1 MYVYG
6 YIIQWLTSINS
17 QYILIL
23 CSSQYKRQQPKKIL
37 PGQLP
42 ADANLQPNSVEES
55 SSDNSNTDNIAILN
69 QDAIS
74 NDAVDTTIVVEHS
87 NGKDSDDLTLLNEI
101 KSPVCYF
108 TLTSVL
114 CYCLVPFP
122 LSFSLLFLV
131 LAQRNSHL
139 LIVDNLYLFC
149 PLVIMFASP

>member
-1 MYVYG
+1 M
-6 YIIQWLTSINS
+6 
-17 QYILIL
+17 

-42 ADANLQPNSVEES
+42 ADANLQPNSVEEN
-55 SSDNSNTDNIAILN
+55 SSDNSNTDSIAILN

-101 KSPVCYF
+101 KSPVYYF

-114 CYCLVPFP
+114 RYCLVP
-122 LSFSLLFLV
+122 LSPFLFFIVSCIGSKELSIY
-131 LAQRNSHL
+131 LL
-139 LIVDNLYLFC
+139 LIIYTCLAL
-149 PLVIMFASP
+149 LVIMFASP